1 MRFQFVA
8 IATLPLIISLGL
20 SPKAGLA
27 VNLAELSARPN
38 APSSESPSLAPT
50 QFNDNYH
57 LGPGDTIS
65 IQIFNVPE
73 YSGNQQVLADGS
85 VNLPAVGRLSLMGL
99 TLVEAENAIAQHYR
113 NELTHPAITVTLIQP
128 RPIRIAI
135 AGEIQKP
142 GMYSLTVNG
151 GAQFPSVA
159 QALQN
164 AGGVT
169 QAADLRQVQVQR
181 RNSQGN
187 IETLALNLWELIQ
200 NGNLSQDIALRDGD
214 EITIPAL
221 SSINIAET
229 AQLANSTLASNST
242 SAIDVA
248 LVGEIAR
255 PGAYKLGDGTGQTT
269 VSQAI
274 QLAGGIRPLA
284 NLQGIQ
290 VRRLTRQGNEQVI
303 ALDLLK
309 LVQEGD
315 LSQDLILQ
323 QGDTIFIP
331 TAASITPA
339 DATQLATINLSPA
352 TISVNVIGEVEQPG
366 TIQLPPNTSLSQ
378 AILAAG
384 GFNERA
390 TERVQ
395 LIRLNPNGTVS
406 QQELSLDLTQGLNAV
421 SNPMLLQNDVI
432 VVNPNGQAA
441 FADQLSAI
449 LGPFLRILNP
459 FRAIF

>member
-1 MRFQFVA
+1 LAADLMELR
-8 IATLPLIISLGL
+8 
-20 SPKAGLA
+20 SPT
-27 VNLAELSARPN
+27 S
-38 APSSESPSLAPT
+38 APSSLTPSGVNPAA
-50 QFNDNYH
+50 FNDSYN
-57 LGPGDTIS
+57 LGPGDTIN

-73 YSGNQQVLADGS
+73 YSGDQQILADGS
-85 VNLPAVGRLSLMGL
+85 VNLAAVGRLSLTGL
-99 TLVEAENAIAQHYR
+99 TLTDAENAIAQHYR
-113 NELTHPAITVTLIQP
+113 QELRHPAITVTLVQP
-128 RPIRIAI
+128 RPLRIAI
-135 AGEIQKP
+135 AGEIHRP
-142 GMYSLTVNG
+142 GLYSLNANSGT
-151 GAQFPSVA
+151 QFPSVA

-181 RNSQGN
+181 RNSQGRP
-187 IETLALNLWELIQ
+187 ELFTVNLWDLIQ

-214 EITIPAL
+214 EIIIPAL
-221 SSINIAET
+221 NSVDIAET
-229 AQLANSTLASNST
+229 AQLANSTLAATTT
-242 SAIDVA
+242 SPIDVA
-248 LVGEIAR
+248 LVGEVAR
-255 PGAYKLGDGTGQTT
+255 PGAYKLGGNSAGSGQAT

-290 VRRLTRQGNEQVI
+290 VRRMTRQGDEQLI

-331 TAASITPA
+331 TATSLTPA

-352 TISVNVIGEVEQPG
+352 TIAVNVIGEVEQPG
-366 TIQLPPNTSLSQ
+366 TIQLPPNASLNQ

-395 LIRLNPNGTVS
+395 LIRLNPNGTVT
-406 QQELSLDLTQGLNAV
+406 QQDLTLDLAQGLNAAT
-421 SNPMLLQNDVI
+421 NPMLLQNDVI
-432 VVNPNGQAA
+432 VVNPNGQSVL
-441 FADQLSAI
+441 ADQFSAI

-459 FRAIF
+459 FQSLF